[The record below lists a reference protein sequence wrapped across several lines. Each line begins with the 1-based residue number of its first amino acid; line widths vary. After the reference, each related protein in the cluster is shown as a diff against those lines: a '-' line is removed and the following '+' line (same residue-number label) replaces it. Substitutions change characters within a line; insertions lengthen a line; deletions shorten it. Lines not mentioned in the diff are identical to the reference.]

1 MRNVLLL
8 LGGGAILA
16 FFALRAYGSPK
27 PAAVADPEASAVQ
40 SSVLDIFSG
49 VGDVNAIDAN
59 VAAFLAMIRASEGTA
74 GPDGYRTIFGGRLFD
89 NNFVDHPRVRV
100 PFTQTDGKP
109 NISTAAGAYQF
120 TVRTWEDLAAK
131 LGLPDFSPPNQD
143 AGAMELIRERSA
155 LDDVKAGR
163 FDDAVNKVATV
174 WASLP
179 GSPYPQRTRSR
190 DFVRIAYEQ
199 NGGGY
204 G

>member
-1 MRNVLLL
+1 MRN
-8 LGGGAILA
+8 
-16 FFALRAYGSPK
+16 
-27 PAAVADPEASAVQ
+27 VADPEASAVQ
-40 SSVLDIFSG
+40 SSLLDAFSG

-100 PFTQTDGKP
+100 PFTQTDGVQ
-109 NISTAAGAYQF
+109 NFSTAAGAYQF
-120 TVRTWEDLAAK
+120 TVRTWDDLAAK

-143 AGAMELIRERSA
+143 AGAMELIRERNA

-163 FDDAVNKVATV
+163 FDDAVNKIATV